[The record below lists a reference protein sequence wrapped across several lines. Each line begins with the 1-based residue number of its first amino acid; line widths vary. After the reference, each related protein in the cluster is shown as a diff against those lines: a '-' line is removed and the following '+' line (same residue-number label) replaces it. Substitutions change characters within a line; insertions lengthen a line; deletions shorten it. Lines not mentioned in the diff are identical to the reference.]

1 MTMTK
6 CKDFPILSEDLDS
19 LDSEQIEEVRYPADR
34 IEYHE
39 ATQDASA

>member
-6 CKDFPILSEDLDS
+6 CEDFPILSEDLDS

>member
-6 CKDFPILSEDLDS
+6 CEDFPILSEDLDS
-19 LDSEQIEEVRYPADR
+19 LDSEQIEEVQYPADR
-34 IEYHE
+34 IECHE

>member
-19 LDSEQIEEVRYPADR
+19 LDSEQIEGVRYPVDR
-34 IEYHE
+34 IECHE

>member
-39 ATQDASA
+39 TTQDASA

>member
-19 LDSEQIEEVRYPADR
+19 LDSEQIEEVQYPADQ
-34 IEYHE
+34 IECHE

>member
-19 LDSEQIEEVRYPADR
+19 LDSGQIEEVRYPAGR
-34 IEYHE
+34 IECHE